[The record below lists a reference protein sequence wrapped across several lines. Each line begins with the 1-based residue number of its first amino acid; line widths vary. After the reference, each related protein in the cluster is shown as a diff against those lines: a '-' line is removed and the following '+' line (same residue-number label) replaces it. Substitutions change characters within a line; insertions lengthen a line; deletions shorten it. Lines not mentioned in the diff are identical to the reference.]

1 MNDQSQQEP
10 PKSPP
15 TSTGCKPCDL
25 EGVDDLACK
34 AERYQKQAEIT
45 SKVAAELEDRKKK
58 YEDARQAYG
67 VEWEAAQAELTVLGT
82 ELEKIYDLVK
92 CRLDE
97 GDKTCLDDA
106 AEDVF
111 EDIDECSPAPGCCV
125 GDHVFD
131 DTVAEGE
138 TAAALT
144 VRIEE
149 YTAAVQAATACFDSL
164 IEEPKKLK
172 DHVAEL
178 KTEVAAL
185 TTDASEA
192 GPAKLTRT
200 YARYLIAVRKSQ
212 LVHIGHGFTSVKEY
226 TDCLCK
232 ALRTLAAGW
241 TAIAVLEGA
250 RAEAVCLEKA
260 RKKACEDKKS
270 GVLVAILAGYECC
283 KEESGGNSADGGG
296 GDPSQATST
305 AN

>member
-1 MNDQSQQEP
+1 MNDQVQQEP

-25 EGVDDLACK
+25 EGVDGLACK

-45 SKVAAELEDRKKK
+45 SKVAAELGERKQK
-58 YEDARQAYG
+58 YDGARQAYG

-82 ELEKIYDLVK
+82 ELEKIYDLLK

-97 GDKTCLDDA
+97 GDKTCLDSA
-106 AEDVF
+106 AEEVF
-111 EDIDECSPAPGCCV
+111 DDIDECSPPPGCCV
-125 GDHVFD
+125 GDHTFD
-131 DTVAEGE
+131 DTVADGE

-144 VRIEE
+144 ARIEE

-185 TTDASEA
+185 TIDASEA
-192 GPAKLTRT
+192 DPTKLART
-200 YARYLIAVRKSQ
+200 YARYLIAVRKAE

-232 ALRTLAAGW
+232 ALQTIAAGW
-241 TAIAVLEGA
+241 TATAVLEGA

-260 RKKACEDKKS
+260 KKKACADKVA
-270 GVLVAILAGYECC
+270 GVLVAVLAGYECC
-283 KEESGGNSADGGG
+283 KESSGTSSSGDGGG
-296 GDPSQATST
+296 PSQTAPAAT
-305 AN
+305 

>member
-1 MNDQSQQEP
+1 MNDQAQQEP
-10 PKSPP
+10 PKSPSDP
-15 TSTGCKPCDL
+15 SKSTGCKPCDL
-25 EGVDDLACK
+25 EGVDGLACK

-45 SKVAAELEDRKKK
+45 TKVALELDDRKKK

-67 VEWEAAQAELTVLGT
+67 VEWEAAQAELAVLGA
-82 ELEKIYDLVK
+82 ELEKIYDLLK

-97 GDKTCLDDA
+97 DDKKCLDDA
-106 AEDVF
+106 AEEVF
-111 EDIDECSPAPGCCV
+111 DDIDECSPAPGCCV
-125 GDHVFD
+125 GDNTFD
-131 DTVAEGE
+131 DTVTDGE
-138 TAAALT
+138 SAAALSA
-144 VRIEE
+144 RIEE

-185 TTDASEA
+185 TTDAGEA
-192 GPAKLTRT
+192 DPTKLART
-200 YARYLIAVRKSQ
+200 YARYLIALRKSQ

-232 ALRTLAAGW
+232 ALQTIAAGW

-250 RAEAVCLEKA
+250 RAEAACLEKA
-260 RKKACEDKKS
+260 KKKACEDKLT

-283 KEESGGNSADGGG
+283 KESRDCDD
-296 GDPSQATST
+296 DPEGST
-305 AN
+305 AS